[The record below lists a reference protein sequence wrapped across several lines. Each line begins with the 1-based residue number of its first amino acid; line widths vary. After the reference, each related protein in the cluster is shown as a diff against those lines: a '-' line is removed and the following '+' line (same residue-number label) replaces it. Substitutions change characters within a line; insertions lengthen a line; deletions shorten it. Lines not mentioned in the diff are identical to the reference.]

1 MFGVI
6 LALHNLIRWIVV
18 IFAAYALFRAYRGWL
33 ACKPWTKADRQ
44 AGSFFTM
51 SMDIQVLLGLIL
63 YFILSGLTRGY
74 ITLIERNQPVPSGEM
89 AFFGL
94 EHILVMIVAVGI
106 VHFGSVLS
114 RRLTEPVKKFRAA
127 ALSYTL
133 AVILIIIAIPW
144 WRPLI
149 RV

>member
-6 LALHNLIRWIVV
+6 LVLHNLVRWIVG
-18 IFAAYALFRAYRGWL
+18 IFAIYALYRTYRGWIG
-33 ACKPWTKADRQ
+33 CKEWTKTDRQ
-44 AGSFFTM
+44 AGSFFTI
-51 SMDIQVLLGLIL
+51 SMDIQLLLGLIL
-63 YFILSGLTRGY
+63 YFLLSGLTRGY
-74 ITLIERNQPVPSGEM
+74 ITLIERNQPVPAGEM

-94 EHILVMIVAVGI
+94 EHILVMIIAVGV

-114 RRLTEPVKKFRAA
+114 RRLAEPVKKFRAA
-127 ALSYTL
+127 ALSYSL
-133 AVILIIIAIPW
+133 ALLLIIIAIPW